1 MIITKA
7 ILFLC
12 LFYGPWVLVVQSDKH
27 FRNNLCLNAVARTA
41 VLCFLGLGFV
51 LQSKGG
57 LGQVCVLGIL
67 FSTMAVY
74 YSKPA
79 IKKAPL
85 EGALYD
91 RNNNRIL

>member
-7 ILFLC
+7 ILFLG
-12 LFYGPWVLVVQSDKH
+12 LFYGPWVLAVQSDKN
-27 FRNNLCLNAVARTA
+27 FRNNLCFDAAARATT
-41 VLCFLGLGFV
+41 LCFIGLGFAIQANGS
-51 LQSKGG
+51 LA
-57 LGQVCVLGIL
+57 QVAVLGIL
-67 FSTMAVY
+67 FSIMAIY

-79 IKKAPL
+79 VKKAPL